1 MQTEVQQIYFTC
13 VILFYLKHSISNKTN
28 LFMFHLYIL
37 LSEKTGKFYIGSTGN
52 LEDRLSRHTT
62 GRSKATFTGRP
73 WKLIWTEEFETRS
86 AAYKREMEIKAWKSH
101 DRIVPLVKRI
111 PF

>member
-1 MQTEVQQIYFTC
+1 M
-13 VILFYLKHSISNKTN
+13 LKELI
-28 LFMFHLYIL
+28 MFQMYIL

-52 LEDRLSRHTT
+52 LEDRLSRHSS
-62 GRSKATFTGRP
+62 GRSKATFSGQP
-73 WKLIWTEEFETRS
+73 WKLIWTEVFETRS

-101 DRIVPLVKRI
+101 DRIVQLVKRI

>member
-1 MQTEVQQIYFTC
+1 
-13 VILFYLKHSISNKTN
+13 
-28 LFMFHLYIL
+28 MFHVYIL
-37 LSEKTGKFYIGSTGN
+37 LSEKSGKFYIGSTGN

-73 WKLIWTEEFETRS
+73 WKLFWTEDFETRS

-101 DRIVPLVKRI
+101 DRIVQLVKHI
-111 PF
+111 PS

>member
-1 MQTEVQQIYFTC
+1 
-13 VILFYLKHSISNKTN
+13 
-28 LFMFHLYIL
+28 MFHVYIL

-62 GRSKATFTGRP
+62 GRSKATFAGRP
-73 WKLIWTEEFETRS
+73 WKLVWTEEFETRS
-86 AAYKREMEIKAWKSH
+86 VAYKMEMEIKAGKSH
-101 DRIVPLVKRI
+101 DRIVQLGKRI